1 VLGALGDHEDVPG
14 AQLDGAFL
22 AAGPAQRDGE
32 PAVDDQE
39 ELIGVL
45 VDVPDV
51 LTLGVR
57 DLNVV
62 IINPADNARAV
73 KVIERGQRLAEAD
86 GHGGHAFSIGRL
98 EIPVLYDL
106 DVDAELP
113 GRCHVEAWAP
123 QVPGIREVF
132 HASLVDY
139 AYPPHC
145 HETWAVLI
153 VDEGAIRYDLDRR
166 RCGAAGQAVTI
177 LPPGVAH
184 DGRPAPGASGFR
196 KRELYLDPAFLPA
209 DLTGAAV
216 DHTAISDPPLR
227 AALSQLHDCLLHN
240 AEDLDAGARLAL
252 IAERITGHLTC
263 APHPAPAPE
272 PGIAGQLRH
281 LLDEHITS
289 QISLAQAAAT
299 LDRTVP
305 HLVRR
310 QYGLSPHAYVT
321 GRRIDAARRLLLQ
334 GAAPAYAATAVGF
347 YDQAH
352 LTRHF
357 KKHTATTPAEYAR
370 SHTRR
375 PRKQT

>member
-1 VLGALGDHEDVPG
+1 VLGAFGDHEDVPG
-14 AQLDGAFL
+14 AQLDGSFL
-22 AAGPAQRDGE
+22 AAGLAQRDGE
-32 PAVDDQE
+32 SAVDHQE

-51 LTLGVR
+51 LTRGMR
-57 DLNVV
+57 DLDVV
-62 IINPADNARAV
+62 VINPADDARAIN
-73 KVIERGQRLAEAD
+73 VIECGKCLAQTD
-86 GHGGHAFSIGRL
+86 GRGGHAFSIVRTQ
-98 EIPVLYDL
+98 ISVLYDL

-132 HASLVDY
+132 HAHLVDY

-153 VDEGAIRYDLDRR
+153 VDSGAICYDLDRR

-177 LPPGVAH
+177 LPPGVTH
-184 DGRPAPGASGFR
+184 DGRPAPGTSGFR
-196 KRELYLDPAFLPA
+196 KRELYLDPAFLSA
-209 DLTGAAV
+209 ELTGAAV
-216 DHTAISDPPLR
+216 DHSNISDPPLR
-227 AALSQLHDCLLHN
+227 TALSQLHDRLLH
-240 AEDLDAGARLAL
+240 APEDLDAGARLAL
-252 IAERITGHLTC
+252 IAERITGHLTR
-263 APHPAPAPE
+263 PPYPAPAPE
-272 PGIAGQLRH
+272 PGIAGQLRQ
-281 LLDEHITS
+281 LLDEHITG

-299 LDRTVP
+299 LDRTIP
-305 HLVRR
+305 HLVRSFTR
-310 QYGLSPHAYVT
+310 RFGLSPYAYVT

-334 GAAPAYAATAVGF
+334 GAAPADAATAVGF

-357 KKHTATTPAEYAR
+357 KKHTATTPAGYAR

-375 PRKQT
+375 AA

>member
-1 VLGALGDHEDVPG
+1 
-14 AQLDGAFL
+14 
-22 AAGPAQRDGE
+22 
-32 PAVDDQE
+32 
-39 ELIGVL
+39 
-45 VDVPDV
+45 
-51 LTLGVR
+51 
-57 DLNVV
+57 
-62 IINPADNARAV
+62 
-73 KVIERGQRLAEAD
+73 
-86 GHGGHAFSIGRL
+86 
-98 EIPVLYDL
+98 LYDL

-113 GRCHVEAWAP
+113 GRCHVEAWVP

-132 HASLVDY
+132 HARLVDY

-145 HETWAVLI
+145 HETWAVLV

-166 RCGAAGQAVTI
+166 RCGAAGQAVII

-209 DLTGAAV
+209 ELTGAAV

-227 AALSQLHDCLLHN
+227 AALSQLHDCLLHD

-252 IAERITGHLTC
+252 IAERITGHLTR

-272 PGIAGQLRH
+272 PGIAGQLRQ
-281 LLDEHITS
+281 LLDEHITG

-305 HLVRR
+305 HLVRSFTR
-310 QYGLSPHAYVT
+310 QFGLSPHAYVI

-357 KKHTATTPAEYAR
+357 KKHTATTPSEYAR
-370 SHTRR
+370 SHTR
-375 PRKQT
+375 KAA